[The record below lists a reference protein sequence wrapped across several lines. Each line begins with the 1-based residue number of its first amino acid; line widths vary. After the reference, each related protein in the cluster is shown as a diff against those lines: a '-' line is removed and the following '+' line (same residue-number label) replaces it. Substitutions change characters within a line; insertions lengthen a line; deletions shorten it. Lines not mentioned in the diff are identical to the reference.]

1 MNLLCNYNEG
11 RILKITYISIQSALT
26 VTVIVGLFFIV
37 LGYLKSKKISNNKN
51 YIVGD
56 RDENT
61 FSLTASLTAS
71 ALGAW
76 ILFGPASAATWG
88 GIGAVIGYALGTAAP
103 MLFLYNFG
111 PKIRREFSNGLTL
124 TEFIKKRFGLTIL
137 KLCLFLILFYLT
149 IFLIAEVTAIAAL
162 LNFISQ
168 VPLWVT
174 AGITLII
181 CLLYILRG
189 GFKLSII
196 TDKYQFTFIVLII
209 LTSLLIILSNTD
221 LSSFEIIKKNS
232 PNLVDKNYLPNY
244 TAGLTFFIAVSAT
257 NLFHQGN
264 WQRVFSAKNNFILKS
279 SLIYSSIIIFFIVF
293 WMGYSGLI
301 SYSLNSKVIPDLA
314 FFDLILNKKNSIFI
328 IGILILVMSLTL
340 STIDTLINAISSLII
355 INGNQISK
363 SLDGKGIKNKT
374 NLIILLLSILVFILA
389 SKGYSILYLFLL
401 ADLLCC
407 AAVFTIFYGF
417 FSKKID
423 TKLAAFS
430 IFCGLLFGLL
440 FFPSPDFQS
449 SILVGNLISIDNFSV
464 FIKSNLLFIAF
475 IISLFLPSLIISIY
489 SLRNSF
495 R

>member
-1 MNLLCNYNEG
+1 ME
-11 RILKITYISIQSALT
+11 KTYLSIQSSLT
-26 VTVIVGLFFIV
+26 VVVLVGIFFIL
-37 LGYLKSKKISNNKN
+37 LGYLNSKKFVNNNN

-111 PKIRREFSNGLTL
+111 PKIRKEFPNGLTL
-124 TEFIKKRFGLTIL
+124 TEFIKKRFGTGIL
-137 KLCLFLILFYLT
+137 KICLFLILFYLT

-162 LNFISQ
+162 LKYTSQ

-174 AGITLII
+174 AAITLII

-196 TDKYQFTFIVLII
+196 TDKYQFSFIVA
-209 LTSLLIILSNTD
+209 IILSSLFLVFGKLD
-221 LSSFEIIKKNS
+221 IPSFEIIKQNS
-232 PNLVDKNYLPNY
+232 PNLIDKNYLPNY
-244 TAGLTFFIAVSAT
+244 TAGLTFFIAVAAT

-264 WQRVFSAKNNFILKS
+264 WQRVFSAKNNRILKS
-279 SLIYSSIIIFFIVF
+279 SLIYSSIITFIIVF
-293 WMGYSGLI
+293 WMGYTGLL
-301 SYSLNSKVIPDLA
+301 SLSLNSKVIPDLA
-314 FFDLILNKKNSIFI
+314 FFDLLLDKKNSAVVIA
-328 IGILILVMSLTL
+328 ILILAMSLTL

-355 INGNQISK
+355 IDGKFVNK
-363 SLDGKGIKNKT
+363 SLKGKEVKNKA
-374 NLIILLLSILVFILA
+374 NIIILLLSVLVFILA
-389 SKGYSILYLFLL
+389 SKGFSILYLFLL

-407 AAVFTIFYGF
+407 AAVITIFYGF
-417 FSKKID
+417 FNKKIN
-423 TKLAAFS
+423 TKLAS
-430 IFCGLLFGLL
+430 YTIFIGLFTGLL
-440 FFPSPDFQS
+440 FFPSQNFQS
-449 SILVGNLISIDNFSV
+449 SILVGNLISIEYFTPL
-464 FIKSNLLFIAF
+464 ITTNLLFLSFAIS
-475 IISLFLPSLIISIY
+475 IIVPLIIISIY

-495 R
+495 K

>member
-1 MNLLCNYNEG
+1 ME
-11 RILKITYISIQSALT
+11 KTYISIQASLT
-26 VTVIVGLFFIV
+26 VTVIVGLFFIG
-37 LGYLKSKKISNNKN
+37 LGYLNSKKITNIKN

-88 GIGAVIGYALGTAAP
+88 GIGAVTGYALGTAAP

-111 PKIRREFSNGLTL
+111 PKIRKEFPNGLTL
-124 TEFIKKRFGLTIL
+124 TEFIMKRFGLGIL
-137 KLCLFLILFYLT
+137 KISLFLILFYLT
-149 IFLIAEVTAIAAL
+149 IFLIAEVTAIASL

-168 VPLWVT
+168 VPLWIT

-196 TDKYQFTFIVLII
+196 TDKYQFSFILVIVLVSVFII
-209 LTSLLIILSNTD
+209 LGNIDS
-221 LSSFEIIKKNS
+221 SSFELIKKNS
-232 PNLVDKNYLPNY
+232 PILIDKNYLPNY
-244 TAGLTFFIAVSAT
+244 TAGLTFFIAVAAT

-264 WQRVFSAKNNFILKS
+264 WQRVFSAKNNSTLKS

-301 SYSLNSKVIPDLA
+301 SYSLNSKVTPDLA
-314 FFDLILNKKNSIFI
+314 FFDLILNNKSSLIV
-328 IGILILVMSLTL
+328 IGILILALSLTL

-355 INGNQISK
+355 VDGDKINT
-363 SLDGKGIKNKT
+363 SLRRKDVKAKT
-374 NLIILLLSILVFILA
+374 NFIILLLSVLVFVLA

-401 ADLLCC
+401 ADLFCC
-407 AAVFTIFYGF
+407 AAVITIFYGF
-417 FSKKID
+417 FNKKIKP
-423 TKLAAFS
+423 KLAAIS
-430 IFCGLLFGLL
+430 IISGLIFGLL
-440 FFPSPDFQS
+440 FFPSQNFQT
-449 SILVGNLISIDNFSV
+449 SILVGNIISLDFFNS
-464 FIKSNLLFIAF
+464 FIKSNLLFISF
-475 IISLFLPSLIISIY
+475 TVSTIVPSTILA
-489 SLRNSF
+489 LNSF
-495 R
+495 KNYFK